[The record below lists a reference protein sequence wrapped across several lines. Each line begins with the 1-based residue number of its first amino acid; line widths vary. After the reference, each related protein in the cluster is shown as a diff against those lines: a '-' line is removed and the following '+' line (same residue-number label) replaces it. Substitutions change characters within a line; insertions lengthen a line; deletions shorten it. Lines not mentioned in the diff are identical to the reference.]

1 MALKL
6 MVIVL
11 MQQVSDSQVI
21 WGYRKVIVP
30 VKYYQRGSF
39 HRWPQI
45 LEVCLSL
52 PTYQL
57 SSENDLP
64 IFQGNWKMTA
74 YIY

>member
-11 MQQVSDSQVI
+11 MQEDSDSQVI

-45 LEVCLSL
+45 L
-52 PTYQL
+52 
-57 SSENDLP
+57 
-64 IFQGNWKMTA
+64 
-74 YIY
+74 